1 VQLGHEAIFVLHSVL
16 SFFPVPEAQIKQLA
30 FVESEHAKQS
40 GSHEPQSPELR
51 NLSTKLQLV
60 QVVKLDEHE
69 TQGEVHAVHVLFV
82 IHIPFELNA

>member
-1 VQLGHEAIFVLHSVL
+1 
-16 SFFPVPEAQIKQLA
+16 
-30 FVESEHAKQS
+30 
-40 GSHEPQSPELR
+40 
-51 NLSTKLQLV
+51 V